1 MMVSLRYIFND
12 NTYLEVTVMNDLV
25 PILGILTGMII
36 PLSVFVWLYLSDK
49 NKNETMIEM
58 AKQIDDPEE
67 IKELIRT
74 LKSGDKPQKPIDYRR
89 SGVMTL
95 YAGIGLFLFGIF
107 FLGTVLKAVG
117 ALVTAIGAGQIIAG
131 YLYPRESEE
140 ISEAV
145 EDFEKR

>member
-49 NKNETMIEM
+49 NKNETMIEI

-74 LKSGDKPQKPIDYRR
+74 LNSGDKPQKPIDYRR
-89 SGVMTL
+89 TGVVTL
-95 YAGIGLFLFGIF
+95 FVGIGLILFGIF
-107 FLGTVLKAVG
+107 FLGDILIGVG
-117 ALVTAIGAGQIIAG
+117 ALVVAIGAGQIIAG

-140 ISEAV
+140 ITEAV

>member
-1 MMVSLRYIFND
+1 MG
-12 NTYLEVTVMNDLV
+12 ELV
-25 PILGILTGMII
+25 PVLGILTGIII
-36 PLSVFVWLYLSDK
+36 PLGVFVWLYLSDK
-49 NKNETMIEM
+49 NKNETILEM

-74 LKSGDKPQKPIDYRR
+74 LNSGDKPKKPIDFRR
-89 SGVMTL
+89 SGVVTL
-95 YAGIGLFLFGIF
+95 FVGIGLILFGIF
-107 FLGTVLKAVG
+107 FLGDILIGVG

>member
-1 MMVSLRYIFND
+1 MKELIPV
-12 NTYLEVTVMNDLV
+12 
-25 PILGILTGMII
+25 LGILTGMII
-36 PLSVFVWLYLSDK
+36 PLGVFVWLYLSDK

-58 AKQIDDPEE
+58 AKQINDPQE

-74 LKSGDKPQKPIDYRR
+74 LNSGDKPQKPIDYRR

-95 YAGIGLFLFGIF
+95 FAGIGLMLFGIF
-107 FLGTVLKAVG
+107 FLGDILIGIG

>member
-1 MMVSLRYIFND
+1 MK
-12 NTYLEVTVMNDLV
+12 ELV
-25 PILGILTGMII
+25 PVLGILTGMII
-36 PLSVFVWLYLSDK
+36 PLGLFVWIYLSEK
-49 NKNETMIEM
+49 NKNETILEM

-74 LKSGDKPQKPIDYRR
+74 LNSGDKPKKPIDFRR
-89 SGVMTL
+89 SGVVTL
-95 YAGIGLFLFGIF
+95 FVGIGLILFGIF
-107 FLGTVLKAVG
+107 FLGDILIGVG

>member
-1 MMVSLRYIFND
+1 MGEI
-12 NTYLEVTVMNDLV
+12 V
-25 PILGILTGMII
+25 PILGILTGIII
-36 PLSVFVWLYLSDK
+36 PLGVFVWLYLTDK
-49 NKNETMIEM
+49 NKNETILEM

-74 LKSGDKPQKPIDYRR
+74 LNSGDKPKKPIDFRR
-89 SGVMTL
+89 SGVVTL
-95 YAGIGLFLFGIF
+95 FVGIGLILFGVF
-107 FLGTVLKAVG
+107 FLGDILIGVG